1 MDFNSLIPY
10 QLVSQWSRLEGESV
24 ELLLPLLPNNQGHAY
39 VYRLVLLVIIPPSGA
54 QPIVS
59 TLWPRDLDRMP
70 SFTL

>member
-39 VYRLVLLVIIPPSGA
+39 VLLVIIPPSGA